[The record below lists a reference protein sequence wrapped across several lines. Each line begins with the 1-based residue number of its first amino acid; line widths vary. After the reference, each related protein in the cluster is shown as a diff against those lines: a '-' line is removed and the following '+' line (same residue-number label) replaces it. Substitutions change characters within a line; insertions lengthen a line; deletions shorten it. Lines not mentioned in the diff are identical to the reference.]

1 MQYSIK
7 ELRARKNETQAETA
21 KAIGIST
28 TTYVAWEKSL
38 SNVSIS
44 KVAALAK
51 HFGVA
56 ISEIK
61 YE

>member
-21 KAIGIST
+21 KAIGVST

-51 HFGVA
+51 HFDVA

>member
-7 ELRARKNETQAETA
+7 ELRARKDETQAETA
-21 KAIGIST
+21 KAIGVST

>member
-7 ELRARKNETQAETA
+7 ELRARKDETQAETA